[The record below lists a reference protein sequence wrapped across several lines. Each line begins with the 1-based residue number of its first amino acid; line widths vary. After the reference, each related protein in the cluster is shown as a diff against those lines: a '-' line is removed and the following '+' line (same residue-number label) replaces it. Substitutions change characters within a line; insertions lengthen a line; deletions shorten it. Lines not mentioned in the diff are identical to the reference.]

1 MTGFS
6 VESGAPEC
14 NNRPP
19 MKSVQDAPLSAC
31 EPRYRETVVQMMRS
45 QAYREL
51 AAAHLFGHGLQFCP
65 DFASLRFIAGHI
77 REEIEHYEAVAD
89 LYRAQTG
96 EPIDPWVTARLAEKP
111 IPMAGSWLE
120 LGIAQWLYDRGGFWQ
135 LREYAGSSFGPYREI
150 IGRIVA
156 QEEGHQDHGESIAV
170 PLVRSEK
177 DRAKAQSLFEKW
189 LRLGLL
195 CLGRPH
201 TDGNRF
207 AIAAG
212 LKKRDSAECLKDYVR
227 DIAPAVRE
235 AGLRFPPK
243 ASLGVELP
251 ADIDWPC

>member
-1 MTGFS
+1 
-6 VESGAPEC
+6 
-14 NNRPP
+14 
-19 MKSVQDAPLSAC
+19 
-31 EPRYRETVVQMMRS
+31 
-45 QAYREL
+45 
-51 AAAHLFGHGLQFCP
+51 
-65 DFASLRFIAGHI
+65 
-77 REEIEHYEAVAD
+77 
-89 LYRAQTG
+89 
-96 EPIDPWVTARLAEKP
+96 VTARLAEKP

-135 LREYAGSSFGPYREI
+135 LREYADSSFAPYREI

-170 PLVRSEK
+170 PLIRAEK
-177 DRAKAQSLFEKW
+177 DRAKAQALFDKW

-235 AGLRFPPK
+235 AGLRFPSR
-243 ASLGVELP
+243 AGLGVELP
-251 ADIDWPC
+251 EDIEWPC